1 MINNGIKNELV
12 FANYLNGKK
21 YCELNFLMRELFKEL
36 YPFIKEESRISAWRD
51 ESYNKADIIVEV
63 KNKKKYL
70 SLKIGDKNSFHL
82 EPISEFIHFLIECG
96 VKRET
101 VMKYLEFH
109 YADGSRNG
117 SGCNRIGVAEYKES
131 HQSDIDEMNRIL
143 KSKKMIEKCTDR
155 FILRGRSKSDKQI
168 DVLIYGMVND
178 FFYLTKYDIKKIINS
193 NIEFE
198 TTGLHMG
205 PLYIQ
210 PQSRNLNY
218 NPKYEKC
225 RYRVQI
231 KWFNLF
237 DYIIKYKYELSI
249 KEKNNFF

>member
-96 VKRET
+96 VKREM
-101 VMKYLEFH
+101 V
-109 YADGSRNG
+109 
-117 SGCNRIGVAEYKES
+117 IGVAEYKES
-131 HQSDIDEMNRIL
+131 HQSDIDEMNKIL

-155 FILRGRSKSDKQI
+155 FVLRGRSKNDKQI

-210 PQSRNLNY
+210 PQSRNLNN

-225 RYRVQI
+225 RYCVQI

-249 KEKNNFF
+249 KEKNKFF